1 MSNLPVLIECIT
13 LYISEDVPENLPYFK
28 FIWLLCSRAYDL
40 LWPLKTAKNEVEKK
54 KSIDYK
60 GMSNEGWKNIFCAGC
75 ALCCF
80 CKLVP
85 ESSVAFFHGIISAY
99 LFGYATFLYAM
110 YMYMYNLEY
119 ACLICV
125 GYTLANFDVKNKNS
139 FLQFGVCSCVYFFV
153 SENNMLLWKNRTD
166 RWIWLFWLNVISSLL
181 SSASFIAIFESQFF
195 IQKKNRK
202 NKKTNF
208 VFFYFN
214 GIFGV
219 DDVQ

>member
-1 MSNLPVLIECIT
+1 MSTESHEKKSQEGNELMFAHKKEKRDESHVFDRHVVLEQYVDLIKHIFETGDMSNLPVLIECIT

-153 SENNMLLWKNRTD
+153 SENNMLL
-166 RWIWLFWLNVISSLL
+166 
-181 SSASFIAIFESQFF
+181 
-195 IQKKNRK
+195 
-202 NKKTNF
+202 
-208 VFFYFN
+208 
-214 GIFGV
+214 
-219 DDVQ
+219 